1 MDWFYADGT
10 NRAGP
15 ISDETLRELVRIGKI
30 TATTLVWREGMS
42 NWQPYGTLS
51 GVQPAGSEPGTGVD
65 LLSPVEVAPASIYG
79 GFWIRAL
86 AKLLDVLILAVLGAI
101 IGAAIGFSMAASG
114 IDDQAQIQSVAR
126 RGGVLLNAIYSIFM
140 HGTFGATLGKMAC
153 GLRVVPSDFKKIGF
167 GRATARYFS
176 EILSTVILFIGYIMA
191 AFDVEKRTLHD
202 RICDTRVIKA

>member
-15 ISDETLRELVRIGKI
+15 VSDETLRELVRIGKI

-42 NWQPYGTLS
+42 NWQPYGTVA
-51 GVQPAGSEPGTGVD
+51 GAQPTVSEPGTGAD
-65 LLSPVEVAPASIYG
+65 LLAPVEVVPAVVYG

-86 AKLLDVLILAVLGAI
+86 AKVLDMLILAVLGAI

-114 IDDQAQIQSVAR
+114 IDDQAQIQRVAQ
-126 RGGVLLNAIYSIFM
+126 RGGVLVNAIYSIFM
-140 HGTFGATLGKMAC
+140 HGKYGATLGKMAC
-153 GLRVVPSDFKKIGF
+153 GLRVVRSDLKEIGF

-176 EILSTVILFIGYIMA
+176 EILSTVILFVGYIIA
-191 AFDVEKRTLHD
+191 AFDVEKRALHD